1 MCSGAHNDTLL
12 NVFLYIQLCQIPF
25 ANLLK
30 PFLFSACPIV
40 NLAQGHVVMPPTAGL
55 SPMLAYAEQQQI
67 IVTLMKDVLGRVTNV
82 QVIGID
88 WTAPHVRTTGVHFA

>member
-1 MCSGAHNDTLL
+1 
-12 NVFLYIQLCQIPF
+12 
-25 ANLLK
+25 
-30 PFLFSACPIV
+30 
-40 NLAQGHVVMPPTAGL
+40 MPPTAGL
-55 SPMLAYAEQQQI
+55 SPMLAYAERQQI